1 MVHGH
6 VFEDASG
13 TLQPIERK
21 RKFGTTVCV
30 HQIQKKIF
38 YFLLFRDCF
47 NLVKYKLNIREKKN
61 CGHLFGRRVC
71 RSMNKVVKITHGL
84 ISCVSIFSKKKGR
97 KKSSERH

>member
-47 NLVKYKLNIREKKN
+47 NLVKYKLNIREKIIVDIYLA
-61 CGHLFGRRVC
+61 GVFADP
-71 RSMNKVVKITHGL
+71 
-84 ISCVSIFSKKKGR
+84 
-97 KKSSERH
+97 